1 MDQDTF
7 GVLKDDDQDQDA
19 YDDDDG
25 LTGDVLGRGRFFFP
39 GNFFV
44 LKEWTYESMRYAAHI
59 LRVVFRIH
67 YTYLG
72 YKQR

>member
-25 LTGDVLGRGRFFFP
+25 LTGDVLGGGRFSSL
-39 GNFFV
+39 V
-44 LKEWTYESMRYAAHI
+44 TSLS
-59 LRVVFRIH
+59 
-67 YTYLG
+67 
-72 YKQR
+72 